1 MKRLGL
7 LALLLVVAG
16 CGFGPAEQQSGGSV
30 TVTVSQDF
38 GRDRL
43 APTSRQTARKGET
56 VMRLLQRSFDV
67 TTRFGGN
74 FVQEIDGVAGGRA
87 DGRRVDWFYYVNGI
101 EASMGA
107 GERKLYPGDR
117 VWWDHHDWETAMR
130 VPAVVGAFPE
140 PFHSGQD
147 GKKLPIRL
155 VCLGSESRSCD
166 EVVQRLSDAGVR
178 NIARSNLESSP
189 GEVLRI
195 LVGRWSDVRKDIASR
210 QLEEGPEVSGV
221 FARPAPS
228 GASIALM
235 DPDGKTA
242 AHARR
247 RRGPDRRDLL
257 PGGAPDL
264 DRHGHRRR
272 RRGRGGRRAD
282 RGPAA
287 LPLRARDQR
296 RAGSPAPARGT
307 VSGSG
312 ARLPRVAR

>member
-74 FVQEIDGVAGGRA
+74 FVQEIDGVSGGRA

-235 DPDGKTA
+235 DPDGKTQRTLGAGAGLIA
-242 AHARR
+242 ATSYLEEHPTWIVTGTDDVGVAAAAAALTEDQLRFHFA
-247 RRGPDRRDLL
+247 L
-257 PGGAPDL
+257 AINA
-264 DRHGHRRR
+264 
-272 RRGRGGRRAD
+272 GRGV
-282 RGPAA
+282 P
-287 LPLRARDQR
+287 LPLE
-296 RAGSPAPARGT
+296 AP
-307 VSGSG
+307 
-312 ARLPRVAR
+312 